1 MLNIIKHQFGY
12 RERENQENITK
23 EINQNKE
30 MKRDEEGLKDWE
42 TEEGK
47 TLSIRREEKKGGR
60 AKLKELTTGFSK
72 KDEIYES
79 CDSQI

>member
-1 MLNIIKHQFGY
+1 
-12 RERENQENITK
+12 
-23 EINQNKE
+23 

-79 CDSQI
+79 CDSQN